1 MIARIN
7 PIWLRRCIMVLLAI
21 PYSLLLII
29 VGVLISIADTLA
41 DVRADFSAAWK

>member
-21 PYSLLLII
+21 PYCALLLF
-29 VGVLISIADTLA
+29 VGGLISIADTWA
-41 DVRADFSAAWK
+41 DVRADLAGAWR